1 MQLLIF
7 WYYGIYCRLTT
18 FRDILDGKLQ
28 LTWVSFSNYDSSGYP
43 FQTPSSMTGS
53 CAHIPRAACTQLMR
67 VTGGKTVTI
76 FQILGS
82 CALITDCCFWL
93 QTCTENE
100 YSIIVAFLTMAPP
113 SLKQTSSLSTKMTSS
128 GFKGQV
134 LFLPHHSF
142 ISFPPFWS
150 QTLKI
155 KTCKSNIYGE
165 NYEVITYA
173 RERHVE
179 TQKTLS
185 FGTETTKKKKIN
197 KQTDSKTQKTLEK
210 EEILISRVTRLL
222 HSVSSF

>member
-1 MQLLIF
+1 
-7 WYYGIYCRLTT
+7 
-18 FRDILDGKLQ
+18 
-28 LTWVSFSNYDSSGYP
+28 
-43 FQTPSSMTGS
+43 MTGS
-53 CAHIPRAACTQLMR
+53 CVHIPRAACTQLMR

-76 FQILGS
+76 FQLLGS
-82 CALITDCCFWL
+82 CALISDCCFWL

-128 GFKGQV
+128 GFKGSV

-155 KTCKSNIYGE
+155 KTCNIYGG

-173 RERHVE
+173 RERHIRDLE
-179 TQKTLS
+179 DLK
-185 FGTETTKKKKIN
+185 FWYRDNNNN
-197 KQTDSKTQKTLEK
+197 KQTNKQKKPKQTESKTQKTLEK